1 MVMIVGI
8 ALLRAVNVGGRSLK
22 MADLVSLASDLGFAQ
37 PRTLAQSGNLVF
49 ETQDAPDAALERRME
64 AAASARFGFAIDF
77 VVRSAAEW
85 RTVIAKNPFL
95 DAARD
100 DPSHLLVM
108 PLKTAPPKG
117 ALDALRAAI
126 KGREEVALAGRDA
139 YMVYPDGIGR
149 SKLTIQVIERHLRTR
164 GTARNWNTALKL
176 AAMAA
181 G

>member
-1 MVMIVGI
+1 MTVVI

-22 MADLVSLASDLGFAQ
+22 MADLVGMARDLGFAE
-37 PRTLAQSGNLVF
+37 PRTLAQSGKLVF
-49 ETQDAPDAALERRME
+49 ETKDGTDAALERRLE
-64 AAASARFGFAIDF
+64 AEAKARFGFATDF
-77 VVRSAAEW
+77 IVRSAAEW
-85 RTVIAKNPFL
+85 RTVIAKNAFL

-100 DPSHLLVM
+100 DPSHMLVM

-126 KGREEVALAGRDA
+126 KGREQVALSGRDA
-139 YMVYPDGIGR
+139 YLVYPDGIGR
-149 SKLTIQVIERHLRTR
+149 SKLTIQVIERHLKTR
-164 GTARNWNTALKL
+164 GTARNWNTVLKL